1 MVPQGPDFLWMT
13 VVSHQI
19 SVSSCWMG
27 ITKALGLLT
36 MKPLL
41 FPTLWFQDLASHYAP
56 AGVLKTSE
64 TSVGNLIRVFENPW
78 KCEARDVMI
87 FGNFAIM
94 IHSACAKLWSRF
106 LENAKHE
113 NHSFVCKRSKLF
125 FSFEN
130 LKITQRKIF
139 KKVASRMLNALGKS

>member
-1 MVPQGPDFLWMT
+1 MWSRRDRICWWMT

-19 SVSSCWMG
+19 SASSG
-27 ITKALGLLT
+27 RNHYD
-36 MKPLL
+36 
-41 FPTLWFQDLASHYAP
+41 FDPTLWFQNLASHYAP

-64 TSVGNLIRVFENPW
+64 TSVDSLIRLIRVFENPW

-87 FGNFAIM
+87 FDNFSIM
-94 IHSACAKLWSRF
+94 IHSACAKLWSCF

-130 LKITQRKIF
+130 LKITQWKIF
-139 KKVASRMLNALGKS
+139 KKVASRMLNALGKSLKIS